1 MGGGRKAK
9 ASRQKE
15 KPLPSWTVNCSVT
28 ARNLGKSDLGGVIF
42 GCKHNTIDEC
52 HSKQLFGL
60 PAAHFSYVRNINPG
74 LTLFLF
80 NYSDRKLHGIFEAA
94 SPGQMNI
101 NPYGWT
107 PDGSQLTPYPAQV
120 RIQIRMQCQ
129 PLLEEQFKPIISK
142 NYYEHRLFWFEL
154 DRAQT
159 SKLVSLFSSSPSLS
173 QKTVKWNTTLKGL
186 PTGTTLGTSHD
197 EEVDCN
203 RLGASN
209 VEWGSS
215 WNEHGLGG
223 ENQFPDGTTEE
234 EAAEKHSQDV
244 IHSKPN
250 YWPSH
255 SSLER
260 NISTS
265 LPEKKWSSLF
275 KMSLTSETIKGDEEK
290 PVPEMY
296 FTHPD
301 QLDMEWEPSG
311 VADHL
316 GEEGLFWGAPTN
328 EEVEKCDNAR
338 KEGEYFEKGPV
349 SEVNLPCLDVYNNEE
364 GKYFETGAVSETN
377 LPSLHVYNNEEGEYF
392 EMGPVSEMNLPHL
405 DVYNNELGSSSVVCL
420 AEESQPIE
428 NVTVEDGMEIP
439 EVDLKPNCE
448 SSYSSTVS
456 EMKSSD
462 LQSAVAKLM
471 QEMERMKVSQLI
483 QKVSSLEQE
492 LAESKREIQKLENRC
507 KRLESGSV
515 SSIGVVEA
523 LEPELLNEPQS
534 SLDDSILI
542 VGGFDGF
549 SWLSDL
555 DSYSPALD
563 LMKSLRPMT
572 FVRSYASVAK
582 LDGELYIFGGVDGN
596 SWYNIVESY
605 NPMTDQWVSRP
616 SLTQRKGSLA
626 GVSLND
632 KIFAIGGGN
641 GVECFSEVEVLDPET
656 GRWISAP
663 SMQQKRFGLAATE
676 LNGMLYAV
684 GGYDGEDYLKSVERF
699 DPRERSWTRLENMS
713 TRRGCH
719 SLAALNEKLY
729 ALGGYDGTNMV
740 PTVEVFDPRIGS
752 WMTGESMND
761 PRGYSGAVVLGESI
775 YVIGG
780 LKDNEEILDTVE
792 CYKEGHGWL
801 VTSLKAVGK
810 RCFFSATVL

>member
-290 PVPEMY
+290 P
-296 FTHPD
+296 
-301 QLDMEWEPSG
+301 
-311 VADHL
+311 
-316 GEEGLFWGAPTN
+316 
-328 EEVEKCDNAR
+328 
-338 KEGEYFEKGPV
+338 
-349 SEVNLPCLDVYNNEE
+349 
-364 GKYFETGAVSETN
+364 
-377 LPSLHVYNNEEGEYF
+377 
-392 EMGPVSEMNLPHL
+392 
-405 DVYNNELGSSSVVCL
+405 
-420 AEESQPIE
+420 
-428 NVTVEDGMEIP
+428 DGMEIP

-462 LQSAVAKLM
+462 LQSAVAKVINPVSFLM